1 VTIPVSVYNC
11 VSSST
16 VIDAQLVELDNVFKI
31 YIEILSRPNLDY
43 IWRFSTYS
51 CYSHIDL

>member
-1 VTIPVSVYNC
+1 VTIPASVYNC

-16 VIDAQLVELDNVFKI
+16 VIGAQFVELDNIFKI

-43 IWRFSTYS
+43 IWRYS
-51 CYSHIDL
+51 CYSLIDL